1 MGDAGSSDPS
11 EWTQVNGSHT
21 SDEVYASEGGI
32 VEPIA
37 IVGVGCRLPGGATS
51 PSKLWDLL
59 AAGKS
64 AWGPFPEDRFSHS
77 GFHSPSGLRNG
88 TVSTCVAYNII
99 EQILKEGVFEINRQ
113 IQTVATS

>member
-1 MGDAGSSDPS
+1 MGDAGSSDPA

-21 SDEVYASEGGI
+21 SDEAYANEGGT

-64 AWGPFPEDRFSHS
+64 AWGPFPANRFSHS
-77 GFHSPSGLRNG
+77 GFHSPSGLKNG
-88 TVSTCVAYNII
+88 TVGSRVLPGFRFAYNSS
-99 EQILKEGVFEINRQ
+99 ERILTEAF
-113 IQTVATS
+113 APYS